1 MKMYRL
7 RHLLIDESCQYV
19 CALDCDSFFC
29 LVCCEITV
37 TLQQPIILYL
47 AWYEYAL
54 FETNLLASITFS
66 NMMVDSFHNV
76 WTFICHI
83 GNASSYHNGSR

>member
-7 RHLLIDESCQYV
+7 RHLLIDESCQYF

-54 FETNLLASITFS
+54 F
-66 NMMVDSFHNV
+66 DSFGIYNV
-76 WTFICHI
+76 LKHDGRFLSQRFDFCLL
-83 GNASSYHNGSR
+83 